1 MIVLRVAVNA
11 LIMAAELAAI
21 AATAWAGWKYPYLFA
36 AATALIAFALGLHLD
51 YARLKHEYPFYFN
64 RERPRYLIG
73 LRALA
78 SGDSLLKGLVAGLVA
93 LLTFAGNDD
102 GRRLAVALCFAVA
115 IYTGTSVLRRL
126 SITFGAR
133 PARWGFFRLAV
144 PMGLVFSC
152 AVAFAA
158 AMGQV
163 KIPTLIDVG
172 RQLVFDLPTKP
183 TIEQVSDL
191 IFNLK
196 QYIDGVIATL
206 LSTLMPLEW
215 AQVLSLVLSVNV
227 LTGFIVAIYALILAE
242 AVRWVEQRRP

>member
-21 AATAWAGWKYPYLFA
+21 AAIAWAGWKYPYAFA
-36 AATALIAFALGLHLD
+36 AATALFAFALGLHLD
-51 YARLKHEYPFYFN
+51 YARLKHEYPFYFDA
-64 RERPRYLIG
+64 ERPRFLFG

-78 SGDSLLKGLVAGLVA
+78 CGDSLLKGLVAGLVA

-102 GRRLAVALCFAVA
+102 ERRFAVA
-115 IYTGTSVLRRL
+115 VCFAAAIYAGTSVLRRL
-126 SITFGAR
+126 SITFGAK

-144 PMGLVFSC
+144 PLGLVFSC

-158 AMGQV
+158 ALGHV
-163 KIPTLIDVG
+163 KVPTLVDVG
-172 RQLVFDLPTKP
+172 RQLVFDMPAKP
-183 TIEQVSDL
+183 SIEQVSDL

-196 QYIDGVIATL
+196 QYIDSVIATL

-215 AQVLSLVLSVNV
+215 AQVLSLIFSVNV
-227 LTGFIVAIYALILAE
+227 LTGFIVAIYALALAE
-242 AVRWVEQRRP
+242 AVRWVERRRP

>member
-11 LIMAAELAAI
+11 LIMVAELAAI
-21 AATAWAGWKYPYLFA
+21 AAIAWAGWKFPYQFA

-51 YARLKHEYPFYFN
+51 YARLKHEYPFYFEG
-64 RERPRYLIG
+64 ERPRYLIG

-78 SGDSLLKGLVAGLVA
+78 TGDSLLKGLVAGLVA
-93 LLTFAGNDD
+93 LLTFAGNDSD
-102 GRRLAVALCFAVA
+102 RLLAVAVCFAVA
-115 IYTGTSVLRRL
+115 TYAGTSILRRL
-126 SITFGAR
+126 SISLGAK

-144 PMGLVFSC
+144 PLGLVFSS

-158 AMGQV
+158 ALGYV
-163 KIPTLIDVG
+163 KIPSLVDVG
-172 RQLVFDLPTKP
+172 RQLVFDTPTKP

-196 QYIDGVIATL
+196 QYIDSVIATL

-215 AQVLSLVLSVNV
+215 AQVLSLIFSVNV
-227 LTGFIVAIYALILAE
+227 LTGFIVALYALILAE
-242 AVRWVEQRRP
+242 AVRWVERYRP